1 MIAVLS
7 VVSGK
12 GAVMK
17 LQTILIFGFIL
28 VATACA
34 KKEQGPALSGEEMP
48 MAAPDAA
55 VSIAES
61 GIWENESFVAHMHEH
76 AEKLDELNFALSDGD
91 LEAAK
96 ASAHWLSTHDTNS
109 DIQADWM
116 PYLYRMRSEAEA
128 VEAAADIETATA
140 AAQRITAQC
149 QDCHASAGI
158 RTQ

>member
-1 MIAVLS
+1 
-7 VVSGK
+7 
-12 GAVMK
+12 MK
-17 LQTILIFGFIL
+17 LHSILIFGFIL
-28 VATACA
+28 GATACTE
-34 KKEQGPALSGEEMP
+34 KEQGPPGAAEEMP

-61 GIWENESFVAHMHEH
+61 EIWENESFVAHMHEH
-76 AEKLDELNFALSDGD
+76 AEALDELNFALSDGD

-116 PYLYRMRSEAEA
+116 PYLYRMRSAAEA

-140 AAQRITAQC
+140 AAQKITAQC
-149 QDCHASAGI
+149 QECHASAGI